1 MNSCIL
7 GSGAWGTAMALHLN
21 RCAQSVSIAP
31 RRIEQAISL
40 TKTRENEAYLP
51 GLKLPDSIQIGYEL
65 EPLLMETNVLFL
77 ACPSKGIRRLSQRIL
92 KETKAQE
99 HIDLIVILCK
109 GLEQE
114 SLKFPYEIVQEA
126 FPSMPIGILSGPSFA
141 REVAQGNPT
150 ALSMAV
156 SGITAKMEQI
166 QNQISNDKLRVYLS
180 NDIQGVQLGGILK
193 NIYAIG
199 AGLCDG
205 LNLGDNAKSAYITRA
220 LNEMLVIG
228 ESLGGQKE
236 TFYGLSGF
244 GDLIA
249 TCFGQWSRNR
259 TLGQAV
265 GQGSDPQSII
275 ADQKAVV
282 EGYSSVESLYKIA
295 QRKGLD
301 MPILKELYAILY
313 SNKSPKV
320 ALNSLMMRDL
330 KLEA

>member
-40 TKTRENEAYLP
+40 TKTRENDAYLP

-77 ACPSKGIRRLSQRIL
+77 ACPSKGIRSLCQRIL

-156 SGITAKMEQI
+156 NEITPKMEQI

-249 TCFGQWSRNR
+249 TCFGPWSRNR

-265 GQGSDPQSII
+265 GQGADPQSII
-275 ADQKAVV
+275 TDQKTVV
-282 EGYSSVESLYKIA
+282 EGHSSVESLHKIA
-295 QRKGLD
+295 HSKGLD
-301 MPILKELYAILY
+301 MPILKELHAILY
-313 SNKSPKV
+313 LNKSPKV

-330 KLEA
+330 KLES